1 MTDSSRGGPR
11 PLGVDLGSATTT
23 GAVVEAGTP
32 RLLEVDGQS
41 ALPTR
46 FAVTTEAGIVVGTDA
61 TTAERDGMTPLPYLG
76 DGPTDA
82 TPDDLPLP
90 VFLGEL
96 RRTWVDALADGRPV
110 TDGGEDQDDGID
122 IEGVERVDTDED
134 TDATDDGPDE
144 DETDADIPADDAD
157 TPADDADASA
167 DPDADAADTS
177 DEERDAAD
185 EGTAVKTRTDAE
197 ATDEADDGTDAEP
210 ATETET
216 GAAEAETGEGTEDA
230 GESSAEVSTDAAT
243 DHSDPDPARTADA
256 DADAESGAEE
266 DEPEA
271 ATDDPTGAASAG
283 TFGPTTITV
292 PGPYAASDLA
302 AVESAAEAAGFG
314 DPLAVRA
321 PVAVAATELPDCESE
336 RTVAV
341 ADIGA
346 NWGSFAVVTVRPDS
360 ELSVAART
368 SLTDH
373 GRAALDDTL
382 ATWLVDRVGRDHG
395 VTFRLDDDARARV
408 RAAAHDALDTV
419 ASGDDGATTIDLE
432 LSEGVEVVEGGVFD
446 ADALSPTIELTM
458 DDCFDALAD
467 HLRAIQ
473 GCVDDLLAAAA
484 VDDIDALLLTGDGTR
499 PAPVLFAVENAFD
512 RRSQPPAE
520 GDRYTAASVGAALLA
535 SARAGSDDPV
545 VDETYDRDVELHAL
559 GESGP
564 EARRLDAPGTGPGR
578 PCRAE
583 LAPAAETQLS
593 GAFELQ
599 FRHRITGEREHAG
612 TYVCS
617 GLPSGADEGRLTVS
631 FDAPAARLDAANA
644 GDAVTVEPVT
654 DEAAPEADASA
665 TDGGAVPDRAGEFT
679 FARDDEAGAPW
690 LAHAGV
696 DQAALPDP
704 GRGDDGDPG
713 LDTRSDAERALA
725 TVDEESVARAAWKLR
740 NKLWKQGVRK
750 GDGIPGDDL
759 QLLFRELD
767 QNLSMASVE
776 IIEPELGS
784 TLDDRRHW
792 VVEARET
799 DEPTETILEVNSL
812 GVAVDGNV
820 LEQAEVTVAK

>member
-1 MTDSSRGGPR
+1 MTDSSRGGQR

-32 RLLEVDGQS
+32 RLLEVDGES

-46 FAVTTEAGIVVGTDA
+46 FAVTPEEGIVVGADA
-61 TTAERDGMTPLPYLG
+61 MTADSGGMTPLPYL
-76 DGPTDA
+76 DQGPTDA

-96 RRTWVDALADGRPV
+96 RRTWAVSLSDGRPV
-110 TDGGEDQDDGID
+110 TDGGEDRDGGIED
-122 IEGVERVDTDED
+122 IEGVERVDPDETAD
-134 TDATDDGPDE
+134 DAEDESDADATDADAGDAGDDTAAADTADE
-144 DETDADIPADDAD
+144 SRDAD
-157 TPADDADASA
+157 TDKG
-167 DPDADAADTS
+167 
-177 DEERDAAD
+177 R
-185 EGTAVKTRTDAE
+185 AVNTRTDAE
-197 ATDEADDGTDAEP
+197 ATDEADDGTDTEP
-210 ATETET
+210 VADDATD
-216 GAAEAETGEGTEDA
+216 AAEAETGEDAEGA
-230 GESSAEVSTDAAT
+230 GESGTEEPADAGTDRPDADPSDA
-243 DHSDPDPARTADA
+243 DPDRT
-256 DADAESGAEE
+256 ADAESGADDGESDPATE
-266 DEPEA
+266 D
-271 ATDDPTGAASAG
+271 TTGAASAG
-283 TFGPTTITV
+283 AFGPTTITV

-321 PVAVAATELPDCESE
+321 PVAVAATELSECEDE

-346 NWGSFAVVTVRPDS
+346 NWGSFAVVTVRPDG

-368 SLTDH
+368 SLTGH
-373 GRAALDDTL
+373 GRAALNDTL
-382 ATWLVDRVGRDHG
+382 ATWLVDRVGREHG
-395 VTFRLDDDARARV
+395 VTFRLDDDARGRV

-419 ASGDDGATTIDLE
+419 SSGDDGVATIDLE
-432 LSEGVEVVEGGVFD
+432 LSEGVEVVEGGVFG
-446 ADALSPTIELTM
+446 ADSLSPTIELTM

-467 HLRAIQ
+467 HLRTIQ
-473 GCVDDLLAAAA
+473 GAIDDLLGAAA
-484 VDDIDALLLTGDGTR
+484 VDDIDTLLLTGDGTR

-535 SARAGSDDPV
+535 SARAEGDAA
-545 VDETYDRDVELHAL
+545 VDETYDRDVELRAL

-564 EARRLDAPGTGPGR
+564 EARRLDTPGSGPGR
-578 PCRAE
+578 PCRGE
-583 LAPAAETQLS
+583 LLPAADTQLA

-599 FRHRITGEREHAG
+599 VRHRITGEREHAG
-612 TYVCS
+612 MYVCS
-617 GLPSGADEGRLTVS
+617 GLPSGADEGRLTVT

-644 GDAVTVEPVT
+644 GDAVTVELAA
-654 DEAAPEADASA
+654 DEVAPEADASA
-665 TDGGAVPDRAGEFT
+665 ADGGAVPDRAGEFT

-696 DQAALPDP
+696 DRAALPDP
-704 GRGDDGDPG
+704 GRGDDGAPG

-740 NKLWKQGVRK
+740 NKLWEQGVRK
-750 GDGIPGDDL
+750 GDGIPGEDL
-759 QLLFRELD
+759 ELLFRELD

-799 DEPTETILEVNSL
+799 DEPAETILQVKSL

-820 LEQAEVTVAK
+820 LEQAEVAVAK

>member
-23 GAVVEAGTP
+23 GTVVEAGTP

-46 FAVTTEAGIVVGTDA
+46 FAVTTEAGIVVGEDA
-61 TTAERDGMTPLPYLG
+61 TTTDGDGMTPLPYLD
-76 DGPTDA
+76 DGPTGT

-90 VFLGEL
+90 VFFGEL
-96 RRTWVDALADGRPV
+96 RRTWMASLNDGRPV
-110 TDGGEDQDDGID
+110 TDGGEDRDGGIDD
-122 IEGVERVDTDED
+122 IEGVERVDTDETAD
-134 TDATDDGPDE
+134 DE
-144 DETDADIPADDAD
+144 DESDADAPDADAGDAGDDTETDADDDAAAADTADEDRDAD
-157 TPADDADASA
+157 T
-167 DPDADAADTS
+167 
-177 DEERDAAD
+177 D

-197 ATDEADDGTDAEP
+197 AAAEADDGADDEP
-210 ATETET
+210 ATDDATDT
-216 GAAEAETGEGTEDA
+216 ADAETGTGTEDA
-230 GESSAEVSTDAAT
+230 DESGTEASVDAGADRSDADSVPADDADVESGTDEEE
-243 DHSDPDPARTADA
+243 SDPATEDTTETAPA
-256 DADAESGAEE
+256 GA
-266 DEPEA
+266 
-271 ATDDPTGAASAG
+271 
-283 TFGPTTITV
+283 FGPTTITV

-321 PVAVAATELPDCESE
+321 PVAVAATELPDCEDE

-346 NWGSFAVVTVRPDS
+346 NWGSFAVVTVRPDG

-395 VTFRLDDDARARV
+395 VTFRLDDGARARV
-408 RAAAHDALDTV
+408 REAAHEALDTV
-419 ASGDDGATTIDLE
+419 ASGDDGAATIDLE
-432 LSEGVEVVEGGVFD
+432 LSEGVEVVEGGVFG

-473 GCVDDLLAAAA
+473 GSIDDLLRAAA
-484 VDDIDALLLTGDGTR
+484 VDDIDTLLLTGDGTR

-512 RRSQPPAE
+512 QRSQPPAE

-578 PCRAE
+578 PCRTE
-583 LAPAAETQLS
+583 LVPASETQLS
-593 GAFELQ
+593 GVFELQ
-599 FRHRITGEREHAG
+599 LRHRITGEREHAG

-644 GDAVTVEPVT
+644 GDAVTVEPVA

-690 LAHAGV
+690 LAHA
-696 DQAALPDP
+696 DIDRAALPASER
-704 GRGDDGDPG
+704 GGDDGQPG
-713 LDTRSDAERALA
+713 LDARSDTERALA
-725 TVDEESVARAAWKLR
+725 AVDEESVARAAWKLR

-784 TLDDRRHW
+784 MFDDQRHW

-799 DEPTETILEVNSL
+799 DEPAETILEVKSL

>member
-110 TDGGEDQDDGID
+110 TDGGEDRDGGIDD
-122 IEGVERVDTDED
+122 IEGVERVDTDE
-134 TDATDDGPDE
+134 TADAE
-144 DETDADIPADDAD
+144 DES
-157 TPADDADASA
+157 DADAT
-167 DPDADAADTS
+167 DADAADDTDTDAADAS
-177 DEERDAAD
+177 EADRDADAD
-185 EGTAVKTRTDAE
+185 EGTAVKARTDAE
-197 ATDEADDGTDAEP
+197 ATDEAGDGADAEP

-216 GAAEAETGEGTEDA
+216 DAADAETGAGTGGADESGTE
-230 GESSAEVSTDAAT
+230 ESADAAT
-243 DHSDPDPARTADA
+243 DRSDA
-256 DADAESGAEE
+256 DAAPTADTDAG
-266 DEPEA
+266 
-271 ATDDPTGAASAG
+271 AG
-283 TFGPTTITV
+283 TDEGRAEPATEDDTGTPSPGAFGPTTITV

-321 PVAVAATELPDCESE
+321 PVAVAATELPDCEDE

-346 NWGSFAVVTVRPDS
+346 SWGSFAVVTVRPDGD
-360 ELSVAART
+360 LSVAART

-373 GRAALDDTL
+373 GRETLDETL

-419 ASGDDGATTIDLE
+419 ASGDDGAATIDLE

-473 GCVDDLLAAAA
+473 GAIEDLLGAAA
-484 VDDIDALLLTGDGTR
+484 VDDIDTLLLTGDGTR

-512 RRSQPPAE
+512 RRSQPPTE

-535 SARAGSDDPV
+535 SARAEGGESV

-644 GDAVTVEPVT
+644 GDAVTVEPVA

-690 LAHAGV
+690 LAHA
-696 DQAALPDP
+696 DIDRAALPASER
-704 GRGDDGDPG
+704 GGDDGQSG
-713 LDTRSDAERALA
+713 LDARSDTERALA